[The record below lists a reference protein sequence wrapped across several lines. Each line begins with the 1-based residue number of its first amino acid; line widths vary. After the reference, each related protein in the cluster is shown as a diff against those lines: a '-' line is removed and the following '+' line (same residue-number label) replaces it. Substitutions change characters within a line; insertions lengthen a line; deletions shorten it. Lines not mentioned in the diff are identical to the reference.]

1 MRSAIFLAA
10 IGLLSSDAAFAQNGN
25 PSKTGRRI
33 MLSRDYEITLAR
45 SAAPPS
51 VSAWARVLVFTD
63 SGYVVADS
71 GSSGVTCVVNRSW
84 PQALEPHCYD
94 AEGAGSVMPPEL
106 RRAELA
112 HRGVAQADI
121 DREIAA
127 GLASGRYRM
136 PQRPALTYMMSAGQ
150 VLYDDSGRR
159 VGSWKPHLMLYY
171 PYLKSAELGLSSKD
185 AGRIGSVSQGG
196 TPASSLV
203 IIVQDFVPAPASP

>member
-171 PYLKSAELGLSSKD
+171 PYLKSAELGLSSQD